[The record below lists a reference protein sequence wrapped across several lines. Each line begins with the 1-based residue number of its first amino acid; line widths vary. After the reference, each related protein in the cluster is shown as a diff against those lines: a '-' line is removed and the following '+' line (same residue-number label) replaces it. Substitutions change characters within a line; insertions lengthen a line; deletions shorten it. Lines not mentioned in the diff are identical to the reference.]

1 MKAPITFLT
10 LAAGPLSL
18 LAADVTGTWKSEF
31 DSQIGNQKY
40 TYTFKQ
46 DGTNLTGEANSE
58 INGQK
63 HEAELKEGRVNDDTV
78 SFVEM
83 LNFQDNDI
91 RITYRGTILTNE
103 IKFTRE
109 VGDFAKEEIVAR
121 REPAAATASVATNS
135 TARRGQGAFGFGRP
149 ALLPAG
155 VKAERNIRYVEN
167 GTPKQ
172 VLDLFLPEQPS
183 EKPLPLMIWIHG
195 GAWMAGD
202 QASPPVLYLVNKGF
216 AVASIQYRFSQDA
229 VWPAQAYDCK
239 AAIRFLRANAPKYNL
254 DPDHFGVGGDSSG
267 GHLAAFIGTSGDVK
281 EMEGDLGNTNVSSR
295 VQAVVDWFG
304 PTDVTL
310 MGQQAG
316 PHSMIQHDGSNSPEA
331 RLLGG
336 PMQEKRDL
344 AKTANPLTYI
354 DKSDPPFLIMH
365 GDNDQLVPLG
375 QSVILA
381 KALID
386 AGVEVTM
393 KTLHGAGHEG
403 PEFRTP
409 ESQRLVEEFLSRKLK
424 VDK

>member
-1 MKAPITFLT
+1 MKVPIILLT
-10 LAAGPLSL
+10 LVTLPLAL
-18 LAADVTGTWKSEF
+18 LADDVTGIWKTEF

-40 TYTFKQ
+40 TYTFTQ
-46 DGTNLTGEANSE
+46 HGTNLTGEANSE

-63 HEAELKEGRVNDDTV
+63 SVAELKEGSVDGDKV
-78 SFVEM
+78 AFVEM

-109 VGDFAKEEIVAR
+109 VGDFAKEEIIAR
-121 REPAAATASVATNS
+121 REPAAATASVTTNS
-135 TARRGQGAFGFGRP
+135 AARRSQRAFGFGRP
-149 ALLPAG
+149 AALPAG
-155 VKAERNIRYVEN
+155 VKAERNIPYVEN
-167 GTPKQ
+167 GTPNQ

-183 EKPLPLMIWIHG
+183 EKPLPLIIWIHS

-229 VWPAQAYDCK
+229 IWPAQAYDCK
-239 AAIRFLRANAPKYNL
+239 AAIRFLRANAAKYNI
-254 DPDHFGVGGDSSG
+254 DPNHFGAGGDSSG

-281 EMEGDLGNTNVSSR
+281 EMEGNLDNTNISSR

-316 PHSMIQHDGSNSPEA
+316 PHSIIQHEGPNSPEA

-336 PMQEKRDL
+336 PVREKLDL

-354 DKSDPPFLIMH
+354 DKNDPPFLIMH

-393 KTLHGAGHEG
+393 KTIHGAGHED
-403 PEFRTP
+403 PEFGTP
-409 ESQRLVEEFLSRKLK
+409 ENQRLVEEFLSRTLK
-424 VDK
+424 ADK